1 MRAICVREFGGPD
14 VLRLEQLPDPAPGRG
29 EVLVR
34 VRAAGVNPV
43 DAYIRTGTHAYKPS
57 LPYIPGSD
65 AAGEV
70 ESVGADVAG
79 IAAGDRV
86 YFFRTIA
93 GHQGAYAERAVC
105 LPSQLFRLPS
115 RASFAQGAAIGV
127 PAATAYRALF
137 HKAAARPGE
146 TVLVHGAT
154 GSVGLAAVQ
163 LAHAHG
169 MTVIATG
176 GTEQG
181 LALVR
186 TQGANATV
194 NHRDPDHVQQV
205 VHATGGRGVD
215 VVLEMLANV
224 NLDADLTLVA
234 PRGRVVV
241 VGNRGR
247 VEIDPR
253 RAMTR
258 EITILGMSLFNASD
272 QELASIHA
280 ALVAALD
287 NGTLAP
293 VVAREL
299 PLEDASR
306 AHVAVMEPGALGKI
320 VLAI

>member
-1 MRAICVREFGGPD
+1 MRAICVREFGGPE
-14 VLRLEQLPDPAPGRG
+14 VLHLEQLPDPLPGRA

-43 DAYIRTGTHAYKPS
+43 DTYIRTGTHAYKPA

-65 AAGEV
+65 AAGDV
-70 ESVGADVAG
+70 ESVGADVKGLAP
-79 IAAGDRV
+79 GDRV
-86 YFFRTIA
+86 YFFRTAA
-93 GHQGAYAERAVC
+93 GHQGAYAERAIC
-105 LPSQLFRLPS
+105 SPAQLFRLPP

-137 HKAAARPGE
+137 HKAGARPGE

-154 GSVGLAAVQ
+154 GGVGLAAVQ

-169 MTVIATG
+169 MTVVATG
-176 GTEQG
+176 GTDQG

-186 TQGANATV
+186 SQGANVTV
-194 NHRDPDHVQQV
+194 NHRDPDHVKQV
-205 VHATGGRGVD
+205 VDATGGRGVD

-234 PRGRVVV
+234 PRARVVV

-247 VEIDPR
+247 VDIDPR

-280 ALVAALD
+280 ALGAALD

-293 VVAREL
+293 VIAREL
-299 PLEDASR
+299 PLEEAPR
-306 AHVAVMEPGALGKI
+306 AHVAVLEPGALGKI